1 MIGFVLS
8 YSVWLSDPRSLQILM
23 IPDDPISNDPILMIS
38 ATFLLKIASFSISKI
53 ARFFK
58 KVFTGFHEYSG
69 LLKVGFLNFS
79 NSADTHWIIYLLTV
93 MFCTDLYAN
102 CRTYILYLPHLKT
115 QCRHLTHFAWVMR
128 SRFSDYNSSF
138 YLRDTLLSKW
148 HSRMSLKVWNFRR
161 NIPNIILKWYEK
173 GVKFAIGQS
182 LQPIWDLVSE
192 SSVKNSIFSYNITF
206 IIFTKLRSRGLIIF
220 QAVAKCVFLLTN

>member
-1 MIGFVLS
+1 MDIIFLKIS
-8 YSVWLSDPRSLQILM
+8 KSSPIKIFRFWLVSCYHTAFDCPILA
-23 IPDDPISNDPILMIS
+23 PYRFWWSQDDPISNDPILMIS
-38 ATFLLKIASFSISKI
+38 ATFLLKIAIFPIIS
-53 ARFFK
+53 RFFK
-58 KVFTGFHEYSG
+58 KVFTGFHECSG

-128 SRFSDYNSSF
+128 SRFSDYHSSF

-173 GVKFAIGQS
+173 RGISIHAHPSAIQ
-182 LQPIWDLVSE
+182 LV
-192 SSVKNSIFSYNITF
+192 
-206 IIFTKLRSRGLIIF
+206 
-220 QAVAKCVFLLTN
+220 